1 MSRSLDSAHSRSDR
15 EQPRVAQNSSVRERP
30 EDQRRQNKT
39 VYHFST
45 HRYRLNANQ
54 ETMLRDIGMFRT
66 VTAES
71 LQKHVY
77 RGDRDSMEK
86 DLRNLR
92 DLKLVTV
99 QPATSGKERYL
110 SLTRGG
116 KGLSEGQ
123 LRTNN
128 TQALYSGIVK
138 KRELRHDAAIYELYY
153 KEAQKISASGGRVK
167 RVVLDFELK
176 KNVNRQLARIQ
187 NLPSAERER
196 QRQQIAEEHGLKI
209 VEGKIQIPDLRMEY
223 ESREQEECRVD
234 LECVT
239 GHYKSRQIAAKKS
252 AGFKL
257 YNQDYRGRSAER
269 GEDLIGEVMSL

>member
-1 MSRSLDSAHSRSDR
+1 M
-15 EQPRVAQNSSVRERP
+15 
-30 EDQRRQNKT
+30 
-39 VYHFST
+39 
-45 HRYRLNANQ
+45 
-54 ETMLRDIGMFRT
+54 
-66 VTAES
+66 
-71 LQKHVY
+71 
-77 RGDRDSMEK
+77 
-86 DLRNLR
+86 
-92 DLKLVTV
+92 TV
-99 QPATSGKERYL
+99 QPGASGKANFA
-110 SLTRGG
+110 SLTRTG
-116 KGLSEGQ
+116 KCLTETQ

-128 TQALYSGIVK
+128 TQTLYSGIVK
-138 KRELRHDAAIYELYY
+138 KRELRHDAAIYELYQ
-153 KEAQKISASGGRVK
+153 KEAGKISATGGSVK

-187 NLPSAERER
+187 GLSPAERER
-196 QRQQIAEEHGLKI
+196 ERQVIAEQHGLKI
-209 VEGKIQIPDLRMEY
+209 VNGRIQIPDLRMEY

>member
-1 MSRSLDSAHSRSDR
+1 MSRSIDSSSSRADR
-15 EQPRVAQNSSVRERP
+15 EQSQLSQKSIGRDRS
-30 EDQRRQNKT
+30 EDRTQQNKT
-39 VYHFST
+39 VYQFNSRNYH
-45 HRYRLNANQ
+45 LNAKQ
-54 ETMLRDIGMFRT
+54 ETMLRDIGTFRT
-66 VTAES
+66 ITVES

-77 RGDRDSMEK
+77 RNNKESREK

-99 QPATSGKERYL
+99 QRETSGKDRYV
-110 SLTRGG
+110 SLTKAG
-116 KGLSEGQ
+116 KRFSEGQ
-123 LRTNN
+123 LRSNN
-128 TQALYSGIVK
+128 AQALYSGIVK
-138 KRELRHDAAIYELYY
+138 RRELQHDAAIYELYQ
-153 KEAQKISASGGRVK
+153 KESQNILGSGGTVK

-176 KNVNRQLARIQ
+176 KNVNRQLAKIQ
-187 NLPSAERER
+187 NLAPAEREH

-209 VEGKIQIPDLRMEY
+209 VKGTIQIPDLRMEY
-223 ESREQEECRVD
+223 ESQEREECRID

-239 GHYKSRQIAAKKS
+239 GHYKSRQIAAKKA